1 LGLTNLDKFDTNNLL
16 ITLSVI
22 PLIDAHYSLKVI
34 GYCSYV
40 LSYMYFSSEKLPS
53 KSCSFQD
60 RNILPQSVSG
70 IDGAFELSAFGL
82 VVQDEANRPL

>member
-1 LGLTNLDKFDTNNLL
+1 MLKLQLTLDIKSILGLANLDKFDTNNLL

-40 LSYMYFSSEKLPS
+40 LSYMYFN
-53 KSCSFQD
+53 F
-60 RNILPQSVSG
+60 
-70 IDGAFELSAFGL
+70 
-82 VVQDEANRPL
+82 